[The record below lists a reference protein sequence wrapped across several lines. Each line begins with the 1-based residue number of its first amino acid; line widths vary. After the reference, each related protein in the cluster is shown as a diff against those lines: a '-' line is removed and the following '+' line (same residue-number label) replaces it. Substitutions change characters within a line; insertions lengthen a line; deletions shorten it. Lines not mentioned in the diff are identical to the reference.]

1 MKLTREDVLKVA
13 ELAHLE
19 LSHAEVEMYRGQLE
33 SILTYI
39 EKLDQLDTTAV
50 EPLAQI
56 LAATPLEN
64 PSLREDTT
72 ETCGMA
78 DALLEIA
85 PDPSRP
91 YFRVPKVIDR

>member
-19 LSHAEVEMYRGQLE
+19 LSHAEVEMYRSQLE
-33 SILTYI
+33 SILTYSD
-39 EKLDQLDTTAV
+39 KLNELDTLAV
-50 EPLAQI
+50 EPLAQV
-56 LAATPLEN
+56 LTASPVEN
-64 PSLREDTT
+64 PSLREDTA
-72 ETCGMA
+72 EACGMA